1 MVWRTGP
8 SKVRLALVRVTIRPV
23 GKKAKNKSNKVR
35 GLPKQKC
42 CVSKDRCKRCPI
54 RMLKEGT
61 LPEGYT
67 VKKRKLVK
75 VKKQKKVPQA
85 A

>member
-1 MVWRTGP
+1 MSRPLGKANLRYY
-8 SKVRLALVRVTIRPV
+8 SLVP
-23 GKKAKNKSNKVR
+23 KKPKST
-35 GLPKQKC
+35 C
-42 CVSKDRCKRCPI
+42 CVSKKRCKRCPI
-54 RMLKEGT
+54 RMLKNGT

-75 VKKQKKVPQA
+75 A

>member
-1 MVWRTGP
+1 MG
-8 SKVRLALVRVTIRPV
+8 K
-23 GKKAKNKSNKVR
+23 GKKAK
-35 GLPKQKC
+35 LPKTKC

-54 RMLKEGT
+54 RMLKDGT

-67 VKKRKLVK
+67 VRKRELVRLDG
-75 VKKQKKVPQA
+75 KKVTKKKLAKA

>member
-1 MVWRTGP
+1 MG
-8 SKVRLALVRVTIRPV
+8 
-23 GKKAKNKSNKVR
+23 KAKKPKS
-35 GLPKQKC
+35 KC

-54 RMLKEGT
+54 RMLKDGT
-61 LPEGYT
+61 LPSGYT

-75 VKKQKKVPQA
+75 VDKKKSKKAPVA

>member
-1 MVWRTGP
+1 MM
-8 SKVRLALVRVTIRPV
+8 A
-23 GKKAKNKSNKVR
+23 
-35 GLPKQKC
+35 
-42 CVSKDRCKRCPI
+42 D
-54 RMLKEGT
+54 GT

-75 VKKQKKVPQA
+75 AKKHAKTPIA